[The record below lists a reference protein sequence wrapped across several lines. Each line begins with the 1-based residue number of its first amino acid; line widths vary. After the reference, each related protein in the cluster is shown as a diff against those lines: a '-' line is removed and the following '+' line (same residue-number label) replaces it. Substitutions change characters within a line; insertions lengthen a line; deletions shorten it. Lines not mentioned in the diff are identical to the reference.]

1 MDNPGALIRFVAG
14 RIVLTLLSL
23 LFLWFGIDLLRAA
36 YRMNSP
42 FEFIA
47 TFFASNLIILIS
59 AVLCLGF
66 VLAIIRRF
74 RPGKEENPEEA
85 EEGRTETETESYQ
98 EKGPVDES

>member
-1 MDNPGALIRFVAG
+1 MESPGALVRFVVG

-74 RPGKEENPEEA
+74 RPGEEESQEEA
-85 EEGRTETETESYQ
+85 DQ